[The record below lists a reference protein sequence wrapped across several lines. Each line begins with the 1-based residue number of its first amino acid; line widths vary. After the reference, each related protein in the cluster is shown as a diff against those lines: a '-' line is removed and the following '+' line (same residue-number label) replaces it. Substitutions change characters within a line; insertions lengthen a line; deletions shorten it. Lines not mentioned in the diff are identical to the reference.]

1 MNEYFV
7 VVTDP
12 QYKEEIHQ
20 ELLAAHGTDP
30 IPNRPVACED
40 EMPFSEYNGIFL
52 LTDAE
57 AEKLLTDPRI
67 SDVHLSPSAVGAIR
81 KHFGTRTAQYD
92 KSASTMTNVMKNW
105 GLGRCIS
112 PVNNFGAGTSTS
124 TYTYNLTG
132 AGVDVIMMDTGV
144 EPNHPEFAVNADGTG
159 GSRVVDFDW
168 TQLGAITSV
177 PTGGFLGDCDGHG
190 SNCASIAAGNTQG
203 WASNAAIYS
212 LRVVSSGIGATDYD
226 ITDGRQL
233 GIVDEFQA
241 WQSIRLF
248 HLAKPITSAGYR
260 RPTVVSC
267 SYGYFTPYCTGG
279 PMTSITYR
287 GTTHV
292 TNTTTGYANLYGTI
306 GGADNTFGGEHGYR
320 YSAIDADVGSAIA
333 AGVVVVGAAGNT
345 VHKIDVPTGPD
356 YNNYWTSSVYG
367 PYYYHQGSSPAAA
380 NGVIT
385 VGAISHTLPEHKI
398 SYSCTG
404 PRINVFSPGNLIM
417 GAYSSSTYSF
427 NSVQDPRNSL
437 YWLNKLSGT
446 SMACPQVT
454 GVAALALEL
463 RPQYTATD
471 VLNFI
476 SGTSAKNL
484 LNETYYGGSGYTQ
497 YAGLQSASNN
507 YLYMPFNLP
516 NPLTIT

>member
-20 ELLAAHGTDP
+20 ELLAAHGVDS

-57 AEKLLTDPRI
+57 AEQLRTDPRV
-67 SDVHLSPSAVGAIR
+67 SDVHQPPEVLGVVK
-81 KHFGTRTAQYD
+81 KHYGSRVAQYD
-92 KSASTMTNVMKNW
+92 KSASNMTDVMKNW

-112 PVNNFGAGTSTS
+112 PVENFGLATSTS

-132 AGVDVIMMDTGV
+132 AGVDIIMMDTGV
-144 EPNHPEFAVNADGTG
+144 EANHPEFAVNADGTG
-159 GSRVVDFDW
+159 GSRVVNYDW
-168 TQLGAITSV
+168 TQLGAITSI

-203 WASNAAIYS
+203 WAPAASIYS
-212 LRVVSSGIGATDYD
+212 LRMIGSGAATEHNITTGAV
-226 ITDGRQL
+226 L
-233 GIVDEFQA
+233 GLIDELQA
-241 WQSIRLF
+241 WQSVRLF
-248 HLAKPITSAGYR
+248 HLAKPITSTGYR
-260 RPTVVSC
+260 RPTIVSC
-267 SYGYFTPYCTGG
+267 SYGYFTPYNA
-279 PMTSITYR
+279 MTSITYR
-287 GTTHV
+287 GVTRA
-292 TNTTTGYANLYGTI
+292 TNTTTGYAAIYGTI
-306 GGADNTFGGEHGYR
+306 GTADNASAGSHGYR
-320 YSAIDADVGSAIA
+320 YSALDADVGSAIA
-333 AGVVVVGAAGNT
+333 AGVVVIGSAGNDA
-345 VHKIDVPTGPD
+345 HKIDVPTGLD
-356 YNNYWTSSVYG
+356 YNNYWTSSIYG
-367 PYYYHQGSSPAAA
+367 PFNYHQGASPGSA

-404 PRINVFSPGNLIM
+404 PRITVFSPGNLIM

-446 SMACPQVT
+446 SQSCPQVT
-454 GVAALALEL
+454 GVSALLLEL

-471 VLNFI
+471 VVNFI
-476 SGTSAKNL
+476 SGSSTKNL
-484 LNETYYGGSGYTQ
+484 LNETYYGQVGTYTNF
-497 YAGLQSASNN
+497 ASLQSAGNN